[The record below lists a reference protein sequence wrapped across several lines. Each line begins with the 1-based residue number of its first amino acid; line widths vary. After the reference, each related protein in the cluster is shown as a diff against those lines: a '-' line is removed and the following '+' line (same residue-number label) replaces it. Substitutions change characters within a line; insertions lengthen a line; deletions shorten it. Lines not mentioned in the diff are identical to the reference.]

1 MQSSF
6 TVCLVNT
13 YDMLRN
19 LLRLGY
25 MIYLHVHQES
35 IKAIVAQLNLCC
47 MGLCLSKRLLYNSSS
62 FIFELHQHGI
72 AEMSKLS
79 RLLLQNSVPVK

>member
-1 MQSSF
+1 
-6 TVCLVNT
+6 
-13 YDMLRN
+13 
-19 LLRLGY
+19 
-25 MIYLHVHQES
+25 MIHPHVHQES

-47 MGLCLSKRLLYNSSS
+47 MGLFLSKRLLYNSSS
-62 FIFELHQHGI
+62 FIFELHGI